1 MGYTRLNE
9 REIQRLVNRITEDS
23 HEEELDEIFGGT
35 ALGDAY
41 QGVRGFFKG
50 ESYGYYKYLSKIKNR
65 SKKVISELEDIEN
78 FVNQL
83 VDLKPKVERLT
94 IAPEKKLRLL
104 KLLDYVIKKWEPFFP
119 QYNQAIREINKLTSE
134 KLSGE
139 RMDVIVGSGQDQIGK
154 DLMKSKD
161 IAPKM
166 SNQPQEIDFE
176 DEDEEDDD
184 EISKPIDT
192 DSSKTS
198 IVEPAKEKTTPPR
211 RRPVETNWASGG
223 EKSTGGSSKVSSGDK
238 KTDITN
244 PLTTQGSI
252 EPSKEEKEKKKKE
265 DQKKKSEELSKALQG
280 NTLAEEI
287 QRFKTL
293 IK

>member
-1 MGYTRLNE
+1 MGHTRLNE

-35 ALGDAY
+35 ALGDVY

-78 FVNQL
+78 FVKQL
-83 VDLKPKVERLT
+83 GELKPKVEKLT
-94 IAPEKKLRLL
+94 IAPEKKLRLI
-104 KLLDYVIKKWEPFFP
+104 KLLDYVITKWEPFFP

-139 RMDVIVGSGQDQIGK
+139 RMDVVIGSGQGQIGK

-161 IAPKM
+161 ITPKV

-176 DEDEEDDD
+176 DEEEEE
-184 EISKPIDT
+184 EISTPMDT
-192 DSSKTS
+192 NSSKTN
-198 IVEPAKEKTTPPR
+198 IAEPSKETTTPPR
-211 RRPVETNWASGG
+211 RRPIETNWASGG
-223 EKSTGGSSKVSSGDK
+223 EKNSGASSMEK
-238 KTDITN
+238 KSDITN

-265 DQKKKSEELSKALQG
+265 EQKKKSEELSKALQG

-287 QRFKTL
+287 QRFKDL